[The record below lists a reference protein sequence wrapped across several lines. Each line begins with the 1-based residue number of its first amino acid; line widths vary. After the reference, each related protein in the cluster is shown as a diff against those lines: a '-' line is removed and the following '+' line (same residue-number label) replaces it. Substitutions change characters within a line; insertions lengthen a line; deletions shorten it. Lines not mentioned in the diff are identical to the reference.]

1 MTDSGPGSTEDGAS
15 GRDDP
20 RWSSSLSN
28 SSLGPIDEA
37 GDEPPNPFSREG
49 ARASEAIGV
58 DASIGS
64 ATAPSSPP
72 PVEPTQI
79 PSADERWP
87 SYPPVGDPYAAA
99 PDPYT
104 AATDPYGRPYPAAPP
119 PGAAAPPPGPAP
131 ASAPGYDPL
140 PTPPYGYGAENPG
153 YNDPAPAS
161 YGGNPYAVNPYQPA
175 YGAYSPYGAVAVNH
189 PQATLAMVLG
199 IISIVLASS
208 CGIGGF
214 LGIAGIVQGRK
225 VRNEIDARPG
235 TYTGRSMASAGIITG
250 TIGVVLGSL
259 VIVFLVFAGILGAY
273 S

>member
-1 MTDSGPGSTEDGAS
+1 MGES
-15 GRDDP
+15 
-20 RWSSSLSN
+20 
-28 SSLGPIDEA
+28 

-49 ARASEAIGV
+49 AQASEAIGV

-64 ATAPSSPP
+64 ATAPTSPP
-72 PVEPTQI
+72 PMEPTHI
-79 PSADERWP
+79 PSANERWP
-87 SYPPVGDPYAAA
+87 GYPPASDPYAA
-99 PDPYT
+99 PDPY
-104 AATDPYGRPYPAAPP
+104 GPYPAAPA
-119 PGAAAPPPGPAP
+119 PGPAAPPPGPAA

-140 PTPPYGYGAENPG
+140 PTPPYGYGAGNPG
-153 YNDPAPAS
+153 YDDPAQSS
-161 YGGNPYAVNPYQPA
+161 YGANPYAVNPYQSG
-175 YGAYSPYGAVAVNH
+175 YGAYSPYGAVPTNH

-235 TYTGRSMASAGIITG
+235 TYAGRSMASAGIITG

-259 VIVFLVFAGILGAY
+259 VIVFFVLAGILGAY